1 MILTL
6 LKSRPLV
13 RKFTRRRVR
22 RAVRIGRVNLRDD
35 KETAAWERAKTR
47 SFTKPARERPA
58 SLTHSQ
64 RHRMLEGVE
73 ERRAELRQDWKKQE
87 QIASH
92 LAPII
97 SVPGYLSMA
106 RTPGQARIMEEL
118 NKIDELREQIE
129 KGKPVSRAVVRR
141 YRKKIV

>member
-1 MILTL
+1 
-6 LKSRPLV
+6 
-13 RKFTRRRVR
+13 
-22 RAVRIGRVNLRDD
+22 
-35 KETAAWERAKTR
+35 
-47 SFTKPARERPA
+47 
-58 SLTHSQ
+58 
-64 RHRMLEGVE
+64 MLEGVE